1 MSKLQERTKKLA
13 IAARELKSKGL
24 TNRAIAEEM
33 NAAGLKNNRGAAVTS
48 GSVAHYLKGKLRKRR
63 ESAKAETRLTRET
76 AVERNPKEDTLE
88 IIEIILAS
96 KLSSERKIKTVQQL
110 LS

>member
-33 NAAGLKNNRGAAVTS
+33 NAAGLK
-48 GSVAHYLKGKLRKRR
+48 K
-63 ESAKAETRLTRET
+63 
-76 AVERNPKEDTLE
+76 
-88 IIEIILAS
+88 
-96 KLSSERKIKTVQQL
+96 Q
-110 LS
+110 